1 MEYIEGAEN
10 ITQDIKN
17 VMEETSYKDL
27 ERFLDDHV
35 NDYHPNGHMAVS
47 NGTYRHVQSGPL

>member
-1 MEYIEGAEN
+1 
-10 ITQDIKN
+10 
-17 VMEETSYKDL
+17 MEETSYKDL

-47 NGTYRHVQSGPL
+47 NGTYRNVQSEPL